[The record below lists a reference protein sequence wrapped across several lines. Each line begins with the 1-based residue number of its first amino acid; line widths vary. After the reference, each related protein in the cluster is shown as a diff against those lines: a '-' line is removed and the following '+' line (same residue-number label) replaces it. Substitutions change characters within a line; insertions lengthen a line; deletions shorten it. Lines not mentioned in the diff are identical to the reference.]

1 MTKIKTIPANIG
13 EYLAYDETSKTGL
26 RRIKLLENSKTV
38 SIGDEAGCLNK
49 TSGYYGTRFNRTRYR
64 NHRII
69 FFLHHG
75 YCPEYIDHRDGNKQ
89 NNKINN
95 LREATISQNNQNV
108 KIRKDNSSGVKGLS
122 SLTNKSGNE
131 YWVCYVIKKPNKRK
145 QKYFRKDLPNS
156 RQLAEQWLVDNRE
169 ELHGEFTN
177 HG

>member
-1 MTKIKTIPANIG
+1 MTKINEIPGNIG

-38 SIGDEAGCLNK
+38 SIGDEAGGLNK
-49 TSGYYGTRFNRTRYR
+49 TSGYYGTRFNGKRYR

-75 YCPEYIDHRDGNKQ
+75 YCPDVIDHIDNQKT
-89 NNKINN
+89 NNKIDN
-95 LREATISQNNQNV
+95 LREASLSQNQHNA
-108 KIRKDNSSGVKGLS
+108 KIRKDNSTGIKGLS
-122 SLTNKSGNE
+122 KLTNLAGNE
-131 YWVCYVIKKPNKRK
+131 YWMCVIKGIPT
-145 QKYFRKDLPNS
+145 KYFRKDLPNS
-156 RQLAEQWLVDNRE
+156 RALAEKWLIDNRE